1 MNNSNGSHPDSNG
14 HGNNGKTA
22 VSTQGATSLATSSL
36 DVSPTLKRFDQPV
49 VLRQSSILPRAVVWT
64 LIGMTTAGVIWAS
77 VAQFEEA
84 IPAQGKLE
92 PEGAVTEVQAPVAG
106 VAKRILVKDGQQVK
120 QGDLLLALDPT
131 VDNAEQTSLQK
142 IRAALMAENQY
153 YQMQM
158 TGKTPAN
165 SKLLAS
171 LPAEQAF
178 LTKHRAELAAENQL
192 YRLQLQGAGTGA
204 PLTPEQ
210 QQRLQS
216 AQSEVRSR
224 ISAAKLEVDQ
234 LQKQLKQT
242 QVQLVSAKELLA
254 VEKTILADL
263 TVLANEGGIARNQYY
278 KQQQQFVSRQAE
290 VDRLLEEEKRLQ
302 YAITQADEKVNNAI
316 ALSQNEL
323 LTKIADNQKRIAE
336 IDSQLT
342 KAIVDNEQQIAQ
354 IDSQISKTQQN
365 LRYQEL
371 KAPVSGTVFDL
382 QARNPGY
389 VTNSSAPI
397 LKIVP
402 NQSLV
407 AKVFITNRDIGFVKE
422 GMNVDVRIDSF
433 PYSEFGDVKGKLV
446 WVGSDAL
453 PPDNIYPFYRFPAK
467 VVLERQYL
475 MISDRQVNLQS
486 GMSVSTNIK
495 LRKRNVASIFTDLF
509 TKKMESLKFV
519 R

>member
-1 MNNSNGSHPDSNG
+1 MNNYPQSYDHGS
-14 HGNNGKTA
+14 NGKTA
-22 VSTQGATSLATSSL
+22 VATQGDTSLATPSL
-36 DVSPTLKRFDQPV
+36 NVAPTLKRFDQPV
-49 VLRQSSILPRAVVWT
+49 VLRQSSILPRAVAWT
-64 LIGMTTAGVIWAS
+64 LITMTTAGVIWAC

-92 PEGAVTEVQAPVAG
+92 PEGAVTEVQAPITG
-106 VAKRILVKDGQQVK
+106 VAKRILVKDGQLVK
-120 QGDLLLALDPT
+120 QGDLLLTLDPT
-131 VDNAEQTSLQK
+131 VDNAEQTSLRK
-142 IRAALMAENQY
+142 IRAALMAENRF

-158 TGKTPAN
+158 AGKTPAN
-165 SKLLAS
+165 SQLLAS

-178 LTKHRAELAAENQL
+178 LTKHRAELLAENQL
-192 YRLQLQGAGTGA
+192 YRLQLQGATTGGGLSA
-204 PLTPEQ
+204 EQ
-210 QQRLQS
+210 QTRLQS
-216 AQSEVRSR
+216 AEAEVRSR
-224 ISAAKLEVDQ
+224 VSAAKLEVDQ
-234 LQKQLKQT
+234 LQKQLKQN
-242 QVQLVSAKELLA
+242 QVELASAKDLL
-254 VEKTILADL
+254 VIEKTILTDL
-263 TVLANEGGIARNQYY
+263 TVLANQGGIARNQYY
-278 KQQQQFVSRQAE
+278 KQQQQFRSREAD
-290 VDRLLEEEKRLQ
+290 VDRLLEEQKRLE
-302 YAITQADEKVNNAI
+302 YAITQADEKVKNAI
-316 ALSQNEL
+316 ALTQTEV

-342 KAIVDNEQQIAQ
+342 KAIVDNEQRIAQ

-371 KAPVSGTVFDL
+371 KAPVSGTIFDL
-382 QARNPGY
+382 QAHNPGY

-422 GMNVDVRIDSF
+422 GMKVDVRIDSF
-433 PYSEFGDVKGKLV
+433 PYSEFGDIKGKLI

-453 PPDNIYPFYRFPAK
+453 PPDNIYSFYRFPAK
-467 VVLERQYL
+467 VVLEQQYL
-475 MISDRQVNLQS
+475 MIGDRQVNLQS

-509 TKKMESLKFV
+509 SKNIESLKFV

>member
-1 MNNSNGSHPDSNG
+1 MNNHPHSNG

-22 VSTQGATSLATSSL
+22 VSTLNDTSLATPSL
-36 DVSPTLKRFDQPV
+36 DVTPTLKRFDQPV
-49 VLRQSSILPRAVVWT
+49 VLRQSSILPRAVAWT
-64 LIGMTTAGVIWAS
+64 LITMTTAGVIWAC

-92 PEGAVTEVQAPVAG
+92 PEGAVTEVQAPITG

-120 QGDLLLALDPT
+120 QGDLLLTLDPT
-131 VDNAEQTSLQK
+131 VDNAEQVSLRK
-142 IRAALMAENQY
+142 IRAALMAENQF

-158 TGKTPAN
+158 AGKTPAN
-165 SKLLAS
+165 SQLLAS

-178 LTKHRAELAAENQL
+178 LTKHRAELVAENQL
-192 YRLQLQGAGTGA
+192 YRLQLQGAVTGA
-204 PLTPEQ
+204 GLSSEQ
-210 QQRLQS
+210 QTRLQS
-216 AQSEVRSR
+216 AEAEVRSR

-242 QVQLVSAKELLA
+242 QVELANAKDLLVI
-254 VEKTILADL
+254 EKTILTDL

-278 KQQQQFVSRQAE
+278 KQQQQFRSRQAD

-302 YAITQADEKVNNAI
+302 YAITQAEEKAKNAI
-316 ALSQNEL
+316 ALSKTEV
-323 LTKIADNQKRIAE
+323 LTKIAENQKRIAE

-371 KAPVSGTVFDL
+371 KAPVSGTIFDL
-382 QARNPGY
+382 QAHNPGY

-422 GMNVDVRIDSF
+422 GMKVDVRIDSF
-433 PYSEFGDVKGKLV
+433 PYSEFGDIKGKLV

-467 VVLERQYL
+467 VVLEHQYL
-475 MISDRQVNLQS
+475 MIGDRQVNLQS

-509 TKKMESLKFV
+509 SKNIESLKFV

>member
-1 MNNSNGSHPDSNG
+1 MNNYPQSYD
-14 HGNNGKTA
+14 HGNNGKTG
-22 VSTQGATSLATSSL
+22 VSTQGDTSLVTPSL
-36 DVSPTLKRFDQPV
+36 NVSPTLKRFDQSV
-49 VLRQSSILPRAVVWT
+49 VLRQSSILPRAVAWT
-64 LIGMTTAGVIWAS
+64 LITMTTAGVIWAC

-92 PEGAVTEVQAPVAG
+92 PEGAVTELQAPITG
-106 VAKRILVKDGQQVK
+106 VAKRILVKDGQLVK
-120 QGDLLLALDPT
+120 QGDLLLTLDPT
-131 VDNAEQTSLQK
+131 VDNAEETSLRK
-142 IRAALMAENQY
+142 IRAALMAENRF

-158 TGKTPAN
+158 AGKTLAN
-165 SKLLAS
+165 SQLLAL

-178 LTKHRAELAAENQL
+178 LTKHRGELVAENQL
-192 YRLQLQGAGTGA
+192 YRLQLQGARTGRGLSA
-204 PLTPEQ
+204 EQ
-210 QQRLQS
+210 QTRLQS
-216 AQSEVRSR
+216 AEAEVRSR
-224 ISAAKLEVDQ
+224 VSAAKLEVDQ
-234 LQKQLKQT
+234 LQKQLKQN
-242 QVQLVSAKELLA
+242 QVELASARDLLVI
-254 VEKTILADL
+254 EKTILTDL
-263 TVLANEGGIARNQYY
+263 TVLANQGGIARNQYY
-278 KQQQQFVSRQAE
+278 KQQQQFRSREAD

-302 YAITQADEKVNNAI
+302 YAITQADEKVKNAI
-316 ALSQNEL
+316 ALSQTEVL
-323 LTKIADNQKRIAE
+323 IKIADNQKRIAE

-342 KAIVDNEQQIAQ
+342 KAIVDNEQRIAQ

-382 QARNPGY
+382 QAHNPGY

-422 GMNVDVRIDSF
+422 GMKVDVRIDSF
-433 PYSEFGDVKGKLV
+433 PYSEFGDIKGKLI

-453 PPDNIYPFYRFPAK
+453 PPDNIYSFYRFPAK
-467 VVLERQYL
+467 VVLEQQYL
-475 MISDRQVNLQS
+475 MIGDRQVNLQS

-509 TKKMESLKFV
+509 SKNIESLKFV

>member
-1 MNNSNGSHPDSNG
+1 MNNSNGSHPHSNG

-22 VSTQGATSLATSSL
+22 VSTLNDTSLATPSL
-36 DVSPTLKRFDQPV
+36 DVPPTLKRFDQPV
-49 VLRQSSILPRAVVWT
+49 VLRQSSILPRAVAWT
-64 LIGMTTAGVIWAS
+64 LITMTTAGVIWAC
-77 VAQFEEA
+77 VAQVEEA

-92 PEGAVTEVQAPVAG
+92 PEGAVTEVQAPITG
-106 VAKRILVKDGQQVK
+106 VAKKILVKDGQQVK
-120 QGDLLLALDPT
+120 QGDLLLTLDPT
-131 VDNAEQTSLQK
+131 VDNAEQISLRK
-142 IRAALMAENQY
+142 IRAALMAENRF

-158 TGKTPAN
+158 AGKTLAN
-165 SKLLAS
+165 SQLLAS

-178 LTKHRAELAAENQL
+178 LTKHRAELVAENQL
-192 YRLQLQGAGTGA
+192 YRLQLQGATTGGGLSA
-204 PLTPEQ
+204 EQ
-210 QQRLQS
+210 QTRLQS
-216 AQSEVRSR
+216 AEAEVRSR

-234 LQKQLKQT
+234 LQKQLKQN
-242 QVQLVSAKELLA
+242 QVELASAKDLL
-254 VEKTILADL
+254 VIEKTILTDL
-263 TVLANEGGIARNQYY
+263 TVLLNEGGIGRNQYY
-278 KQQQQFVSRQAE
+278 KQQQQFRSRQAD
-290 VDRLLEEEKRLQ
+290 VDRLLEEQKRLQ
-302 YAITQADEKVNNAI
+302 YAITQADEKVKNAI
-316 ALSQNEL
+316 ALSQTEV

-382 QARNPGY
+382 QAHNPGY

-422 GMNVDVRIDSF
+422 GMKVDVRIDSF
-433 PYSEFGDVKGKLV
+433 PYSEFGDIKGKLV

-467 VVLERQYL
+467 VVLEQQYL
-475 MISDRQVNLQS
+475 MISDRQINLQS
-486 GMSVSTNIK
+486 GMSVNTNIK

-509 TKKMESLKFV
+509 SKNIESLKFV